1 MKCEQA
7 QSLMH
12 AYVDQE
18 INDLEL
24 KKLNEHLDSCESCTV
39 EFEELK
45 YMIQVMGEMD
55 LKELPIGYE
64 EELHQKL
71 IVASNEVQFDQATHK
86 KPSVLSSV
94 VDKLAHF
101 KMKRR
106 YYAYAAV
113 PAMMLV
119 VFFASKGL
127 LNQSKNEMAVASD
140 MNYLVEETT
149 AAAMFE
155 ESQARDG
162 GEYGVSIGTTAKG
175 AENMLTVSP
184 SSTPESTPSDQ
195 TKASDYRDGRM
206 IIQTANISLD
216 VEKYDNVLE
225 SIKSTVTGAG
235 GYVENETTSFKWYN
249 SETDNLKVGYL
260 TIRVPAEGYSSFIST
275 IKALGLVT
283 MESSNASD
291 ITKIYRD
298 TAAEVENLK
307 VTEQRLREIMQQATE
322 IADILAIEN
331 ELTRIRGDISMYTK
345 QIQDWEALVDM
356 ASITINLNEVKSLKP
371 TVEPIDDSL
380 FGKAKEGFIETINAL
395 KRLMERTIV
404 WLVAKSPI
412 LLIITVIGLI
422 ARWVYF
428 KKFNVRRK
436 SNEK

>member
-71 IVASNEVQFDQATHK
+71 IVASNEAQFDQATHK
-86 KPSVLSSV
+86 KQSFFSSV
-94 VDKLAHF
+94 VEKLSHF

-113 PAMMLV
+113 PTMMLV

-127 LNQSKNEMAVASD
+127 LNLSKNEMAVSSD

-162 GEYGVSIGTTAKG
+162 GEYGVSIGTAAKG
-175 AENMLTVSP
+175 TENMLTLAP
-184 SSTPESTPSDQ
+184 SSTPEFTDQ
-195 TKASDYRDGRM
+195 SDYRDGRM

-216 VEKYDNVLE
+216 VEKYDSVLE
-225 SIKSTVTGAG
+225 NIRNTVMAAG
-235 GYVENETTSFKWYN
+235 GYVENESTSFKWYY
-249 SETDNLKVGYL
+249 SDTDNLKVGYL
-260 TIRVPAEGYSSFIST
+260 TIRVPAEGYASFVT
-275 IKALGLVT
+275 AIKDLGLVT

-307 VTEQRLREIMQQATE
+307 VTEERLREIMQQATE

-380 FGKAKEGFIETINAL
+380 FGKAKEGFIDTINAL

-404 WLVAKSPI
+404 WIVAKSPI
-412 LLIITVIGLI
+412 LLIITILGLI